1 MQETSFIW
9 SMVLEICSDIWI
21 DYLFYLQDIEK
32 NKIEYISINKK
43 KSIKFGVY
51 DDRHVAN
58 TLGQEAK

>member
-1 MQETSFIW
+1 
-9 SMVLEICSDIWI
+9 MVLEICSDIWI